1 MKKFTIPFYCTLIL
15 FSAYTCAM
23 TPDNTAATIRNNA
36 QATMSHHP
44 SVSTDIKPYTL
55 KLDNNRVIIPAG
67 RTLMMPPDEAKNIIT
82 HMVNYNGIQEA
93 GNIIISGDMFILE

>member
-1 MKKFTIPFYCTLIL
+1 MKKFTIPLYCTLTL

-36 QATMSHHP
+36 RAATYLHP
-44 SVSTDIKPYTL
+44 SVSADNKPYTL

-67 RTLMMPPDEAKNIIT
+67 MTLMMPPDEAKNIIT

-93 GNIIISGDMFILE
+93 NNIITKGNIFILE

>member
-1 MKKFTIPFYCTLIL
+1 MKKFTIPFYCTLTL

-23 TPDNTAATIRNNA
+23 TPDNTAAIIRNNA
-36 QATMSHHP
+36 QTATSHYP
-44 SVSTDIKPYTL
+44 SVSADNKPYTL

-67 RTLMMPPDEAKNIIT
+67 MTLIMPPDEAKNIIT

-93 GNIIISGDMFILE
+93 NNMITKDNTFILE